1 MCFWHNLKKPLG
13 RSLTGEAIICQ
24 APLYDVTDAAFRQII
39 AKYSKPAGPD
49 IFFTEFVSADGL
61 MHPRGREKLLREL
74 YFTPAERPIVAQ
86 LFSSKPDKMREAAK
100 LCAELGF
107 DGIDINMGCPDATIE
122 KQGCGASLI
131 KNPALAAELVAA
143 AKESGLKVSVKT
155 RLGYNQIDLEWIK
168 NILATKPVALTV
180 HLRTRKE
187 MSKVPAHWEVM
198 PEIIQLAAGSGV
210 IILGN
215 GDVKTPAEA
224 REKCAE
230 YGCDG
235 VMIGRGIFGN
245 PWLYNLEVQPPS
257 PEERL
262 KVLLEHTKLFS
273 EMYLPGEIN
282 TKLFNGH
289 TKSFAVMKKHFKAY
303 VDGFLASPAGRPGAT
318 DLRAKLMECNSVEE
332 VEAVL
337 TKYI

>member
-1 MCFWHNLKKPLG
+1 MSFWHQLKKP
-13 RSLTGEAIICQ
+13 IICQ

-61 MHPRGREKLLREL
+61 MHPKGREKLLREL
-74 YFTPAERPIVAQ
+74 YYTESERPIVAQ
-86 LFSSKPDKMREAAK
+86 LFTSRPDKMREAAK
-100 LCAELGF
+100 LCKELGF
-107 DGIDINMGCPDATIE
+107 DGVDINMGCPDATIE
-122 KQGCGASLI
+122 KQGCGANLI
-131 KNPALAAELVAA
+131 KNPELAAQLVAA
-143 AKESGLKVSVKT
+143 AKESGLPVSVKT
-155 RLGYNQIDLEWIK
+155 RLGYNQIDLNWIK
-168 NILATKPVALTV
+168 QILETKPVALTV

-187 MSKVPAHWEVM
+187 MSKVAAHWEIM
-198 PEIIQLAAGSGV
+198 PEIIKLAEGTGV

-224 REKCAE
+224 REKCAD

-245 PWLYNLEVQPPS
+245 PWLYAEHVPTK
-257 PEERL
+257 EEKL

-273 EMYLPGEIN
+273 QMYLPGEIN
-282 TKLFNGH
+282 TKLFKGH

-303 VDGFLASPAGRPGAT
+303 VDGFEGASE
-318 DLRAKLMECNSVEE
+318 LRSKLMECNSVEE
-332 VEAVL
+332 IEKL
-337 TKYI
+337 L

>member
-1 MCFWHNLKKPLG
+1 MCFWHNLKKP
-13 RSLTGEAIICQ
+13 IIAQ

-39 AKYSKPAGPD
+39 AKYSKPKGPD

-61 MHPRGREKLLREL
+61 MHPKGREKLLREL
-74 YFTPAERPIVAQ
+74 YYTEAERPIVAQ
-86 LFSSKPDKMREAAK
+86 LFSSRPEKMREAAK
-100 LCAELGF
+100 LCKELGF
-107 DGIDINMGCPDATIE
+107 DGVDINMGCPDATIE
-122 KQGCGASLI
+122 KQGCGANLI
-131 KNPALAAELVAA
+131 KNPEVAKELIEA

-155 RLGYNQIDLEWIK
+155 RLGYNHIDLEWIK
-168 NILATKPVALTV
+168 FILDCKPVALTV

-198 PEIIQLAAGSGV
+198 PEIMKLAEGSGV

-215 GDVKTPAEA
+215 GDVKTPEEA

-245 PWLYNLEVQPPS
+245 PWLYAEYVPTK
-257 PEERL
+257 EERL
-262 KVLLEHTKLFS
+262 KVLLEHTKLFAD
-273 EMYLPGEIN
+273 MYLPGETN
-282 TKLFNGH
+282 NKLFNSH

-303 VDGFLASPAGRPGAT
+303 VEGFDGAAE
-318 DLRAKLMECNSVEE
+318 LRAKLMEANSVEE
-332 VEAVL
+332 VEGIIKEL
-337 TKYI
+337 L